1 MQSIKV
7 IFLGKIKF
15 YDKVIE
21 NIEKSINEIIS
32 DKYRVDF
39 SLVFLWSD
47 EEGEIFWD
55 TYNDMIKFGIP
66 IAKRDDYATI
76 KNKISRAIEQ
86 KIN

>member
-1 MQSIKV
+1 MKV

-15 YDKVIE
+15 YDKVVE

-32 DKYRVDF
+32 DKYMVDF

-55 TYNDMIKFGIP
+55 TYNDMIKFGVP
-66 IAKRDDYATI
+66 IARRDDYVTM

>member
-1 MQSIKV
+1 MKV

-15 YDKVIE
+15 YDKVVE

-55 TYNDMIKFGIP
+55 TYNDMIKFDIP

>member
-1 MQSIKV
+1 MNV

-15 YDKVIE
+15 YDKVVE
-21 NIEKSINEIIS
+21 NIEKSINEVIS

>member
-1 MQSIKV
+1 MKV

-15 YDKVIE
+15 YDKVVGDI
-21 NIEKSINEIIS
+21 KKAINEVVS
-32 DKYRVDF
+32 DKPEIDF
-39 SLVFLWSD
+39 SLVFVWND

-66 IAKRDDYATI
+66 IARRDDYMTM

>member
-1 MQSIKV
+1 MKV

-39 SLVFLWSD
+39 SLVFFM
-47 EEGEIFWD
+47 E
-55 TYNDMIKFGIP
+55 
-66 IAKRDDYATI
+66 
-76 KNKISRAIEQ
+76 
-86 KIN
+86 

>member
-1 MQSIKV
+1 MKV

>member
-1 MQSIKV
+1 MKV

-15 YDKVIE
+15 YDKVVE
-21 NIEKSINEIIS
+21 NIEKSINEVIS

-86 KIN
+86 K

>member
-1 MQSIKV
+1 MKV

-15 YDKVIE
+15 YDKVVE

>member
-1 MQSIKV
+1 MKV

-15 YDKVIE
+15 YDKVVE

-32 DKYRVDF
+32 DKYMVDF

>member
-1 MQSIKV
+1 MKV

-15 YDKVIE
+15 YDKVVE

-86 KIN
+86 K

>member
-1 MQSIKV
+1 MKV

-15 YDKVIE
+15 YDKVVE

-32 DKYRVDF
+32 DKYMVDF

-66 IAKRDDYATI
+66 IAKRNDYATI

>member
-1 MQSIKV
+1 MKV

-15 YDKVIE
+15 YDKVVGDI
-21 NIEKSINEIIS
+21 KKAINEAIS
-32 DKYRVDF
+32 DKSKIDF
-39 SLVFLWSD
+39 SLVFVWSD

-55 TYNDMIKFGIP
+55 IYNDMIKFGIP
-66 IAKRDDYATI
+66 IARRDDYVTI

>member
-1 MQSIKV
+1 MKV

-15 YDKVIE
+15 YDKVVE
-21 NIEKSINEIIS
+21 NIEKSINEVIS

>member
-1 MQSIKV
+1 MKV

-15 YDKVIE
+15 YDKVVSDI
-21 NIEKSINEIIS
+21 KKAINEIIS
-32 DKYRVDF
+32 DESEINF
-39 SLVFLWSD
+39 SLVFVWND

-66 IAKRDDYATI
+66 IARRDDYAAM

>member
-1 MQSIKV
+1 MKV

-15 YDKVIE
+15 YDKVVD
-21 NIEKSINEIIS
+21 NIEKAINEVVS
-32 DKYRVDF
+32 DKPEIDF
-39 SLVFLWSD
+39 SLVFVWSD

-66 IAKRDDYATI
+66 IGKRDDYKTI

>member
-1 MQSIKV
+1 MKV

-15 YDKVIE
+15 YDKVVGDIKKAIDE
-21 NIEKSINEIIS
+21 IVGDKSKI
-32 DKYRVDF
+32 DF
-39 SLVFLWSD
+39 SLVFVWSD

>member
-1 MQSIKV
+1 MNV

-15 YDKVIE
+15 YDKVVE
-21 NIEKSINEIIS
+21 NIEKSINEVIS
-32 DKYRVDF
+32 DKYRIDF

>member
-1 MQSIKV
+1 MRLLAISIGLTLAQ
-7 IFLGKIKF
+7 F
-15 YDKVIE
+15 
-21 NIEKSINEIIS
+21 
-32 DKYRVDF
+32 
-39 SLVFLWSD
+39 FLWSD